1 MSKLRT
7 RTKSRGG
14 SFGKYDSL
22 TNGYSAQNRVLCLQF
37 NKFIPGFTSIFLKEQ
52 GQKVKRGQLAKGFYG
67 PYGGKK
73 GIIIPYRIYLPSTE
87 CGFVSIS
94 LHSSKS
100 QHWETALYNF
110 TMSHK
115 YESKSKKCIGV
126 VILRDKNKLEYFEFF
141 WQFVEAEWMFDE
153 VIENTIKDNY
163 PFRKTR
169 INKFDNRY
177 EQKGK

>member
-1 MSKLRT
+1 
-7 RTKSRGG
+7 
-14 SFGKYDSL
+14 
-22 TNGYSAQNRVLCLQF
+22 
-37 NKFIPGFTSIFLKEQ
+37 
-52 GQKVKRGQLAKGFYG
+52 
-67 PYGGKK
+67 
-73 GIIIPYRIYLPSTE
+73 
-87 CGFVSIS
+87 
-94 LHSSKS
+94 
-100 QHWETALYNF
+100 
-110 TMSHK
+110 MSHK